1 MEVFLPYELQY
12 MPNNRKFM
20 EIIKEGYARVTD
32 ILSIWTTVFVEDGQV
47 IGKAFAGSGFKID
60 IDVLENKAN
69 IGTNV
74 HTAIE
79 AHLDGFTVPLEERE
93 QLYFDSFRKWQESS
107 QVEVVEKEDRYY
119 DDELMITGKIDAL
132 VKFPGSEDLIL
143 LDFKT
148 SAQESPK
155 MWPLQAVMYY
165 YLLKKNGKKISD
177 RLLFL
182 KLDRYGNKAK
192 LFEYQYTEDLF
203 KVCLAACVCNKYI
216 KS

>member
-1 MEVFLPYELQY
+1 MVYSNR
-12 MPNNRKFM
+12 PNNRSLM
-20 EIIKEGYARVTD
+20 EIIKEGYTRVTEV
-32 ILSIWTTVFVEDGQV
+32 LSMWTTVFIEDGEV

-60 IDVLENKAN
+60 IDVLENKAG

-79 AHLDGFTVPLEERE
+79 AHLDGFSVPLNERE
-93 QLYFDSFRKWQESS
+93 QFYFDSFRKWYDKSGC
-107 QVEVVEKEDRYY
+107 EVVEKEERYY

-132 VKFPGSEDLIL
+132 VRFSNNDELIL

-148 SAQESPK
+148 SSQESPK

-165 YLLKKNGKKISD
+165 YLLKKNGKVVSD

-182 KLDRYGNKAK
+182 KLDRYGKDAK
-192 LFEYQYTEDLF
+192 LFEYKFTPELF
-203 KVCLAACVCNKYI
+203 QICVAACACNRYI

>member
-1 MEVFLPYELQY
+1 
-12 MPNNRKFM
+12 M

-32 ILSIWTTVFVEDGQV
+32 ILSIWTTIFIEDGQV

-60 IDVLENKAN
+60 VDVLDNKAN

-79 AHLDGFTVPLEERE
+79 AYLDGFTVPLEERE
-93 QLYFDSFRKWQESS
+93 RLYFDSFLKWYESS
-107 QVEVVEKEDRYY
+107 KCEVVEKEDRYY

-132 VKFPGSEDLIL
+132 VKFPGSDDLIL

-155 MWPLQAVMYY
+155 IWPLQAAMYY
-165 YLLKKNGKKISD
+165 HLLKKNGKTISD

-182 KLDRYGNKAK
+182 KLDRYGKNAK
-192 LFEYQYTEDLF
+192 LFEYKFTEDLW
-203 KVCLAACVCNKYI
+203 KVCVAACTCHKYI